1 MKVRV
6 TKQAQ
11 VQIDRAALWWDQ
23 NRPLAPEALD
33 EELAEAF
40 SLLST
45 EPGMG
50 ATVSNVRAEGVGKW
64 GQCKRSKK
72 SIIKPEGCAAKKS
85 H

>member
-6 TKQAQ
+6 TTRAQ

-23 NRPLAPEALD
+23 NRSLAPEALD

-45 EPGMG
+45 EPSIG
-50 ATVSNVRAEGVGKW
+50 ATVSNVRE
-64 GQCKRSKK
+64 Q
-72 SIIKPEGCAAKKS
+72 
-85 H
+85 

>member
-11 VQIDRAALWWDQ
+11 VQFDRAALWWDQ

-45 EPGMG
+45 EPGIG
-50 ATVSNVRAEGVGKW
+50 SKQ
-64 GQCKRSKK
+64 GQCNFSFPIQCTRHEKVTLTLFT
-72 SIIKPEGCAAKKS
+72 PAMLPHGG
-85 H
+85 